1 MALSK
6 EKVLESVELN
16 IPGNTVSV
24 KWSNNIVEDGVVLS
38 SVPHRC
44 CYAVEQKS
52 QFLAEVE
59 GAEAYVAIL
68 GW

>member
-16 IPGNTVSV
+16 IPGNTASV
-24 KWSNNIVEDGVVLS
+24 KWSNNIVEDGVVLT

-44 CYAVEQKS
+44 CYAAEHKD
-52 QFLAEVE
+52 QFLADVE